1 MMRSVREENLEK
13 PATWKQMWALIYA
26 ICGVER
32 GKAKNPPLTQACFID
47 VKELWKEGKRP
58 RGAVSEILALWK
70 EADIDEDRE
79 QALRTEGF
87 ELLVEMVGRDF
98 EWPHYTKELQKQEN
112 RSEDDVVQ
120 QIHDVLKGYH

>member
-1 MMRSVREENLEK
+1 M
-13 PATWKQMWALIYA
+13 
-26 ICGVER
+26 
-32 GKAKNPPLTQACFID
+32 
-47 VKELWKEGKRP
+47 KELWKEGKLP